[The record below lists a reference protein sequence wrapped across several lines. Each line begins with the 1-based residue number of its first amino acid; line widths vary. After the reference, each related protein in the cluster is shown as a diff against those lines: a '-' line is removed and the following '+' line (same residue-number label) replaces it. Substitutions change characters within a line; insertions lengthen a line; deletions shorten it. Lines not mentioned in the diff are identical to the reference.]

1 MGQKTEVSSVRGTI
15 FTFSTTQTAT
25 IKELIS
31 EIESIV
37 EAGKKCER
45 NIELDVCLMSA
56 IKAVERA
63 KTKINNMERI
73 GHGEP

>member
-1 MGQKTEVSSVRGTI
+1 MNKKEEVSSARGTI
-15 FTFSTTQTAT
+15 FTFSTTQTAL

-31 EIESIV
+31 EIESII

-56 IKAVERA
+56 IRAVERA
-63 KTKINNMERI
+63 KVKVNNMERI
-73 GHGEP
+73 GHGES